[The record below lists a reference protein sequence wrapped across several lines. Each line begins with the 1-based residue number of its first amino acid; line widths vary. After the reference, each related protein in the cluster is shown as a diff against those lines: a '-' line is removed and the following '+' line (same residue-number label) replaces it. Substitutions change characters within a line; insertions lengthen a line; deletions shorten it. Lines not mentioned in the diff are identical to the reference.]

1 MHDRTFLKQLGH
13 DLRQR
18 RAALGL
24 KQVELAELAG
34 CSTRFVHTAEAGKAT
49 LRLDKLL
56 ELLRVLGM
64 RLRLESGA
72 GGSDGVV
79 RQAEARPRGES

>member
-1 MHDRTFLKQLGH
+1 MHDRAFLEQLGQG
-13 DLRQR
+13 LRR
-18 RAALGL
+18 RREALGL

-56 ELLRVLGM
+56 ALLRVLGM
-64 RLRLESGA
+64 RLCLELDAGA
-72 GGSDGVV
+72 EGVPC
-79 RQAEARPRGES
+79 REGEHPRGES